1 MAFPTTKI
9 EIAFNDGPYVASP
22 TWTDVTTDVRSLS
35 VKRGRTDDYS
45 QFPTGSATVVLS
57 NRTEKY
63 NPLNT
68 AGVYYNKLL
77 PRRQIRITAQAVS
90 GYQSVFRGY
99 ISGWPVSWTQ
109 GGLDSTVT
117 IQCFDMLGLL
127 ADTQFSADWS
137 YPTITTGMTGAG
149 PPTCYYRLQEPVA
162 QTSLIDTMHPP
173 ATFGSRYAMT
183 QSSGIFSYLKTNSLT
198 PGLPAGGTNFQPA
211 NSWSAF
217 GDNTGAFSLGACAI
231 SLWWRAS
238 RSGVQSTPFVLNNK
252 LVQLEGVVT
261 SAGALQ
267 VRAKGSASYEQS
279 TSTLSTLNDGEAHH
293 IFVQTGALGSG
304 QFWIYIDGQSCA
316 GAVTTVATGT
326 SFDSTIQR
334 LTLSDDIISEVAYWA
349 KNTGSVPFLFAYGP
363 TDSEIKSLYASA
375 KPYFIETTAA
385 RTTRI
390 MQTTSIAASL
400 YNVTNT
406 PANTVA
412 DINVGGLLVNELQ
425 KTSDSEGGDL
435 FIDKSGVMQFTN
447 QWYATTQ
454 GGTTSV
460 ATFTD
465 AGGNNPYG
473 QNLDVEYTADDIA
486 NDVTVTF
493 SGGGNVR
500 TTSSTSQTS
509 SGVASTTIDT
519 YLSSVTG
526 ATDLGYYELQ
536 VRSVLKPQVS
546 AIEASVASTLAQW
559 AKVLDLELLSPF
571 TITRTPPAGTVF
583 TQKMIVNSISHDISP
598 SGWRTSIQG
607 SARYTGWFVL
617 DYSALDGPD
626 LLL

>member
-9 EIAFNDGPYVASP
+9 EIAFNDGPYVLSP
-22 TWTDVTTDVRSLS
+22 TWTNVTTDVRSLS

-45 QFPTGSATVVLS
+45 QFPTGSATVVLN

-68 AGVYYNKLL
+68 AGVYYGKLL
-77 PRRQIRITAQAVS
+77 PRRQIQITAQAVS

-127 ADTQFSADWS
+127 ADTQFAADWS
-137 YPTITTGMTGAG
+137 YPTITTGMTAG
-149 PPTCYYRLQEPVA
+149 PPTCYYRLQEPVGL
-162 QTSLIDTMHPP
+162 TSFIDTMHPP
-173 ATFGSRYAMT
+173 ATFGTRYAMT
-183 QSSGIFSYLKTNSLT
+183 QSSGTFSYLKTNSLT

-211 NSWSAF
+211 NSWNAL
-217 GDNTGAFSLGACAI
+217 GDNTGSSSLGSCAI

-238 RSGVQSTPFVLNNK
+238 RSGVQSSPFTLNNK
-252 LVQLEGVVT
+252 LIQLEGIVT

-267 VRAKGSASYEQS
+267 VRAKAAAQYQQS

-293 IFVQTGALGSG
+293 IFVQTGNSGSG
-304 QFWIYIDGQSCA
+304 EFWIFIDGQSCA

-349 KNTGSVPFLFAYGP
+349 KNSGTTPFLFALP
-363 TDSEIKSLYASA
+363 ATTTEVQSLYASA
-375 KPYFIETTAA
+375 KPYFIETTSA

-390 MQTTSIAASL
+390 MQTTSIPAAL
-400 YNVTNT
+400 VNVTAT
-406 PANTVA
+406 PVNTVA
-412 DINVGGLLVNELQ
+412 DINVGGLLVGELQ
-425 KTSDSEGGDL
+425 KTADSEGGDL
-435 FIDKSGVMQFTN
+435 FIDKSGVLQFTN
-447 QWYATTQ
+447 QYYATTQ

-460 ATFTD
+460 ATFSD
-465 AGGNNPYG
+465 VAGNNPYG
-473 QNLDVEYTADDIA
+473 QNLDVEYTADDIS
-486 NDVTVTF
+486 NDVIVTF
-493 SGGGNVR
+493 SEGGNVR

-526 ATDLGYYELQ
+526 ATDLAYYELQ

-559 AKVLDLELLSPF
+559 SKVLDLELLSPF
-571 TITRTPPAGTVF
+571 TITRTPPAGSVF

-607 SARYTGWFVL
+607 SARYSGWFVL

>member
-1 MAFPTTKI
+1 MAFPITKI

-35 VKRGRTDDYS
+35 VKRGRSDDYS

-68 AGVYYNKLL
+68 AGVYYGKLL
-77 PRRQIRITAQAVS
+77 PRRQIRIQAKVNAGS
-90 GYQSVFRGY
+90 VYQDVWRGY

-127 ADTQFSADWS
+127 ADTQFAADWS
-137 YPTITTGMTGAG
+137 YPTIAALNPRHWWRCNDTEGSTSLTDIGST
-149 PPTCYYRLQEPVA
+149 PVA
-162 QTSLIDTMHPP
+162 LQ
-173 ATFGSRYAMT
+173 RYAGSLAT
-183 QSSGIFSYLKTNSLT
+183 YNYPTLT
-198 PGLPAGGTNFQPA
+198 PGLPFDASNLGYASKYRTNTPTTSMTSCSVFE
-211 NSWSAF
+211 W
-217 GDNTGAFSLGACAI
+217 
-231 SLWWRAS
+231 
-238 RSGVQSTPFVLNNK
+238 VSTTDYSVPSFRGWNGNYLFIM
-252 LVQLEGVVT
+252 
-261 SAGALQ
+261 AM
-267 VRAKGSASYEQS
+267 
-279 TSTLSTLNDGEAHH
+279 TSTGSVEMLTVDIATNTYYST
-293 IFVQTGALGSG
+293 VS
-304 QFWIYIDGQSCA
+304 
-316 GAVTTVATGT
+316 TVATLNTYVPHHMGFTWNATTKTNKLYVDGQDVTGATTTGFT
-326 SFDSTIQR
+326 STPASAEQWEIWSQIFQEIVIFDSV
-334 LTLSDDIISEVAYWA
+334 LTASQVASIYNA
-349 KNTGSVPFLFAYGP
+349 GVPQF
-363 TDSEIKSLYASA
+363 T
-375 KPYFIETTAA
+375 ETTGA
-385 RTTRI
+385 RATRL
-390 MQTTSIAASL
+390 MQTTSVPAAL
-400 YNVTNT
+400 YNVTAT
-406 PANTVA
+406 PANTVQQ
-412 DINVGGLLVNELQ
+412 ISNGGLVVAEMQ

-447 QWYATTQ
+447 QYYAATQ
-454 GGTTSV
+454 GASPDV
-460 ATFTD
+460 ITFD
-465 AGGNNPYG
+465 DSPGSNPYG

-486 NDVTVTF
+486 NDVIVTF

-500 TTSSTSQTS
+500 TVSSTSQTS

-519 YLSSVTG
+519 YLSTVTG
-526 ATDLGYYELQ
+526 ATNLANYELSI
-536 VRSVLKPQVS
+536 RSVLKPQVS
-546 AIEASVASTLAQW
+546 AIEASVARTETQW
-559 AKVLDLELLSPF
+559 YDVLNLELLSPF

>member
-68 AGVYYNKLL
+68 AGVYYGKLL
-77 PRRQIRITAQAVS
+77 PRRQIRVTAFAVG

-127 ADTQFSADWS
+127 ADTQFAADWS
-137 YPTITTGMTGAG
+137 YPVISSAS
-149 PPTCYYRLQEPVA
+149 PTAYYRLQEPVS
-162 QTSLIDTMHPP
+162 QTFFVDTINPT
-173 ATFGSRYAMT
+173 AIGTRMT
-183 QSSGIFSYLKTNSLT
+183 QSSGVFSYLKTNSLT
-198 PGLPAGGTNFQPA
+198 PGLPAGGTNLQPA
-211 NSWSAF
+211 NSWTA
-217 GDNTGAFSLGACAI
+217 TGGATGSFSLGACAI
-231 SLWWRAS
+231 SFWWRAS
-238 RSGVQSTPFVLNNK
+238 RSGVQSTPFTLTNK
-252 LVQLEGVVT
+252 LVQLEGIVT

-267 VRAKGSASYEQS
+267 VRAYGSASYEQS

-293 IFVQTGALGSG
+293 IFVQTGNLGAG
-304 QFWIYIDGQSCA
+304 QAWIFIDGQSCA
-316 GAVTTVATGT
+316 GAVTTVATGRT
-326 SFDSTIQR
+326 FASTPIS
-334 LTLSDDIISEVAYWA
+334 LTLSDDIFSEVAYWA
-349 KNTGSVPFLFAYGP
+349 KNAGSAPFLFSFPG
-363 TDSEIKSLYASA
+363 TTEQVQSFYASA

-390 MQTTSIAASL
+390 MQTTSIPAAL
-400 YNVTNT
+400 CNVTT
-406 PANTVA
+406 SPEGTVSE
-412 DINVGGLLVNELQ
+412 INVGGLVVAELQ
-425 KTSDSEGGDL
+425 KTADSEGGDL
-435 FIDKSGVMQFTN
+435 FVDKSGVLQFTS
-447 QWYATTQ
+447 QSYATTQ
-454 GGTTSV
+454 GGMTSV
-460 ATFTD
+460 ATFSD
-465 AGGNNPYG
+465 VAGDNPYG
-473 QNLDVEYTADDIA
+473 QNLDVEYTADDIS

-493 SGGGNVR
+493 SNGGNVR
-500 TTSSTSQTS
+500 TQSSSSQTS

-519 YLSSVTG
+519 YLSSLTG
-526 ATDLGYYELQ
+526 ATNLANYELT

-546 AIEASVASTLAQW
+546 AIEASVASTMAQW
-559 AKVLDLELLSPF
+559 SKVLDLELLSPF

-607 SARYTGWFVL
+607 SARYSGWFVL